1 MTDPEQENPLREI
14 ITWQMKIRI
23 WSPACQKMQD
33 QVTSTYFQKAKMD
46 INEQQNKQSYTW
58 LLVIPFEAYTSS

>member
-1 MTDPEQENPLREI
+1 MTNHEENPLREI

-33 QVTSTYFQKAKMD
+33 QVTSNYFQKSKVD
-46 INEQQNKQSYTW
+46 IHEPQQSKQAYTW
-58 LLVIPFEAYTSS
+58 LLVIPFESHSSS